1 MTTMRLAEAYRPTR
15 LEEIVGQPHV
25 VRPLSAFLAEPY
37 PEAILLRGGTGVGK
51 TSCAR
56 ILADALVDPWFGE
69 YKESGAKFD
78 ARKVDEYFG
87 PGSPFK
93 YKLPENRFF
102 VLRIEE
108 FERLPSVAENMMKD
122 LLEEAI
128 QRWKL
133 VVIATSNDTSR
144 LETALLHRF
153 KVFDFD
159 SGPKFAAAFRDWLGV
174 VWPIECGGP
183 LPAESGLWG
192 LLGDGTFS
200 ARLALDEA
208 QGWLMSRTVSEQEEA
223 RVLA

>member
-1 MTTMRLAEAYRPTR
+1 MRLSEQYRPTR
-15 LEEIVGQPHV
+15 LAEIIGQPRV
-25 VRPLSAFLAEPY
+25 VRPLAAFIEEPY
-37 PEAILLRGGTGVGK
+37 PAALLLRGGTGVGK

-56 ILADALVDPWFGE
+56 ILSDALADPWFGE

-87 PGSPFK
+87 PASPFK
-93 YKLPENRFF
+93 YRPAAGRYF

-128 QRWKL
+128 ERWKL

-153 KVFDFD
+153 AVYDFD
-159 SGPKFAAAFRDWLGV
+159 SGQAFYEAFRDWLAPVCPLESG
-174 VWPIECGGP
+174 EP
-183 LPAESGLWG
+183 LPAETALWG
-192 LLGDGTFS
+192 LVGDGTFS
-200 ARLALDEA
+200 ARLAMTEA
-208 QGWLMSRTVSEQEEA
+208 EQYLMSHNREEA
-223 RVLA
+223 MVTA